1 MKDEELRW
9 QKVTMEHVVEDQWID
24 LRRNIYHMPDG
35 RDIGPFYTLSRS
47 SYAVIVAVDP
57 DGQFLLVRQYRPGID
72 EVTNEFPAGG
82 IEHSRRRKPS
92 EEEAFAAAKREL
104 QEETG
109 CVSEQWTHLLTVPS
123 WASINDDYAY
133 IYLAENCQRVSEQ
146 KLDDTEFL
154 HVIHCSQEELE
165 DLIHKGQFQQA
176 VHVMAYYM
184 ALQIQQKKTSR

>member
-35 RDIGPFYTLSRS
+35 REIGPFYTLSRS

-92 EEEAFAAAKREL
+92 EEEALAAAQREL

-133 IYLAENCQRVSEQ
+133 IYLAENCQRVSDQ

-154 HVIHCSQEELE
+154 HVIRCSQDELE